1 MASGLCAALTGRT
14 HGCTDQ
20 PANVKKTLANSEPST
35 HGTSETSTDVRP
47 LSGSCGHQP
56 AIADNRFM
64 STRPSTTLADLFT
77 LLFAANP
84 FSAARA
90 SLRRW
95 SSDEFE
101 DGLAHGGQCRS
112 RRRPVDSFFPALL
125 F

>member
-1 MASGLCAALTGRT
+1 MPPARPNTGGTCLIIASSPTAIRTNFMISLLAWQAYARPAL
-14 HGCTDQ
+14 
-20 PANVKKTLANSEPST
+20 NS
-35 HGTSETSTDVRP
+35 
-47 LSGSCGHQP
+47 
-56 AIADNRFM
+56 
-64 STRPSTTLADLFT
+64 STTLADLFT

-84 FSAARA
+84 FSAAWA
-90 SLRRW
+90 SPWRW

>member
-1 MASGLCAALTGRT
+1 MCAILRWMASALHPVRCGNLTLRDGRAGVMTHLTKGRRCAPCHPTFISPALS
-14 HGCTDQ
+14 
-20 PANVKKTLANSEPST
+20 N
-35 HGTSETSTDVRP
+35 
-47 LSGSCGHQP
+47 
-56 AIADNRFM
+56 
-64 STRPSTTLADLFT
+64 TTLADLFT

-84 FSAARA
+84 FSAAGA
-90 SLRRW
+90 SLWRW

>member
-1 MASGLCAALTGRT
+1 MNAEAARSFFQLLDRFDPPWVLVILAVAILCYRAR
-14 HGCTDQ
+14 
-20 PANVKKTLANSEPST
+20 NSEGVPGQAMTSINVARRGLP
-35 HGTSETSTDVRP
+35 GTQSQFT
-47 LSGSCGHQP
+47 
-56 AIADNRFM
+56 

>member
-1 MASGLCAALTGRT
+1 MRCGISIHLMSGWGSKPVRLQHEHKISASPPKPDICA
-14 HGCTDQ
+14 
-20 PANVKKTLANSEPST
+20 
-35 HGTSETSTDVRP
+35 
-47 LSGSCGHQP
+47 
-56 AIADNRFM
+56 FM

-90 SLRRW
+90 SLWRW

>member
-1 MASGLCAALTGRT
+1 
-14 HGCTDQ
+14 
-20 PANVKKTLANSEPST
+20 
-35 HGTSETSTDVRP
+35 
-47 LSGSCGHQP
+47 
-56 AIADNRFM
+56 M

-90 SLRRW
+90 SLWRW

-112 RRRPVDSFFPALL
+112 RRGAVGSFFSPLLSLAGDTGGKRRRSSSLAHDGEGPATIGPRSDLEQVLL
-125 F
+125 SNTG